1 MKRIFLSLLTLL
13 ILIGCSYEDKL
24 KFPNSSYGKAMQCM
38 NENYYGFFEQ
48 MTGEK
53 SFNGIK
59 RISQFCSNKFQEDV
73 ETALYTGRANFDKNS
88 ILSNVNIYPRNEV
101 SEQVLNHLLTEMSF
115 EVTLF
120 SKRDNGDGVCEDINT
135 TLSGTTIDV
144 SESSNSINSASVE
157 MHHLAYLNI
166 DSKISDLA
174 DIDKCFK
181 DWLESDEVIISASNF
196 KSGTWSW
203 NIKNAKGLYY

>member
-1 MKRIFLSLLTLL
+1 
-13 ILIGCSYEDKL
+13 
-24 KFPNSSYGKAMQCM
+24 
-38 NENYYGFFEQ
+38 
-48 MTGEK
+48 
-53 SFNGIK
+53 
-59 RISQFCSNKFQEDV
+59 
-73 ETALYTGRANFDKNS
+73 
-88 ILSNVNIYPRNEV
+88 
-101 SEQVLNHLLTEMSF
+101 MSF

-120 SKRDNGDGVCEDINT
+120 SKKENGDGVCEDINT

-157 MHHLAYLNI
+157 MHRFAYLNI

-174 DIDKCFK
+174 EIDKCFK